1 VKRIPVGTSSVDNLL
16 GGGIEA
22 GSITLL
28 YGEGGSGK
36 TNICLQMAY
45 NLIREG
51 NLVAYVDTEGLS
63 IDRIRQIFRDDSLIK
78 NLLVFSA
85 HSFEEQMEK
94 IGKAVKLAE
103 TNTRVSLLVVDSM
116 TGFYRLRS
124 DETYVRSELSKETEI
139 LLRMA
144 RSTEI
149 PILLTSQVY
158 ADIASGTIEMLG
170 GHAMRHNAK
179 TIIRLDKRNNGRRV
193 AVMIKHRSIPEG
205 KFAGYRISESGIES
219 D

>member
-1 VKRIPVGTSSVDNLL
+1 MKRIPVGCASFDNLL

-22 GSITLL
+22 GSVTLL

-45 NLIREG
+45 NLIKEG
-51 NLVAYVDTEGLS
+51 NLVVYVDTEGLS
-63 IDRIRQIFRDDSLIK
+63 PDRIQQIFKDDAMMK
-78 NLLVFSA
+78 NLLVFQV
-85 HSFEEQMEK
+85 HSFEEQIEK
-94 IGKAVKLAE
+94 IAQAVKLAE
-103 TNTRVSLLVVDSM
+103 VNDKVGLVIVDSM
-116 TGFYRLRS
+116 TVFYRLKS
-124 DETYVRSELSKETEI
+124 DDSFVRGELTRQTEG

-144 RSTEI
+144 RKTDI

-158 ADIASGTIEMLG
+158 ADIGSGTVELLG

-179 TIIRLDKRNNGRRV
+179 TIIRLDKKNNGRRA
-193 AVMIKHRSIPEG
+193 AVIQKHRSLPEG
-205 KFAGYRISESGIES
+205 KFANYRIVETGIES

>member
-1 VKRIPVGTSSVDNLL
+1 MKRIPVGTASFDNLL

-45 NLIREG
+45 NLIKDG
-51 NLVAYVDTEGLS
+51 NLVVYVDTEGLS
-63 IDRIRQIFRDDSLIK
+63 IDRIQQIFGDDSLIK

-94 IGKAVKLAE
+94 IGKAAKLAE
-103 TNTRVSLLVVDSM
+103 TNNRVALLIVDSM

-124 DETYVRSELSKETEI
+124 DENYVRSELSKETEI
-139 LLRMA
+139 LLRMS
-144 RSTEI
+144 RNIDI
-149 PILLTSQVY
+149 PVLLTSQVY
-158 ADIASGTIEMLG
+158 ADIGSGTIEMLG

-193 AVMIKHRSIPEG
+193 AVIIKHRSMPEG
-205 KFAGYRISESGIES
+205 KFANYRISESGVES

>member
-1 VKRIPVGTSSVDNLL
+1 MKRISVGTASFDNLL

-45 NLIREG
+45 NLIKEG
-51 NLVAYVDTEGLS
+51 NLVIYVDTEGLS
-63 IDRIRQIFRDDSLIK
+63 VDRVEQIFQDEALVK

-85 HSFEEQMEK
+85 HNFEEQIEK
-94 IGKAVKLAE
+94 TFKAAKLAE
-103 TNTRVSLLVVDSM
+103 TNDRVALMIVDSM
-116 TGFYRLRS
+116 TVFYRLRS
-124 DETYVRSELSKETEI
+124 DETFVRNELSKQTEA
-139 LLRMA
+139 LLRMS
-144 RSTEI
+144 RKMDI
-149 PILLTSQVY
+149 PVLLTSQVY
-158 ADIASGTIEMLG
+158 ADIGSGTVEMLG

-179 TIIRLDKRNNGRRV
+179 TIIRLDKRQNGRRV
-193 AVMIKHRSIPEG
+193 AVVIKHRSIPEG
-205 KFAGYRISESGIES
+205 KFAGYRIVEMGIDS